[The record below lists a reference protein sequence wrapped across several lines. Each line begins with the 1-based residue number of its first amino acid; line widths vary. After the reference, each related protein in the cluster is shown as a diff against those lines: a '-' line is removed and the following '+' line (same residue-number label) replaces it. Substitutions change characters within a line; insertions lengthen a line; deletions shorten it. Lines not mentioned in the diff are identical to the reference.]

1 MNLSTL
7 QPLLVNSFPEIRSY
21 LLNEVDST
29 SSFLKQTYRKVKPE
43 ASICLA
49 LHQTAGYGQRGRN
62 WFSDNKAW
70 KFSLCLPIR
79 LPIHQCNGL
88 SSIVGLAVIRALHVE
103 LNQDLNIKWPNDV
116 WNDEGKVGGILIES
130 IKLEKNLSWLVIGIG
145 INFSNHSNNSL
156 PAGKEYEFSS
166 VELNGHSEEL
176 LFISVLE
183 SIFSYVQQFEQNSF
197 EIFVADFKK
206 LDKFKDGQS
215 VIVYDS
221 DTPIKGVYRGVNK
234 RGEVEIELGGKRKT
248 YCSGLVSI
256 RPN

>member
-1 MNLSTL
+1 MNFSTL
-7 QPLLVNSFPEIRSY
+7 QSLLVNSFPQIRSY

-29 SSFLKQTYRKVKPE
+29 NRYLKSKYKSHPQERSV
-43 ASICLA
+43 CFA
-49 LHQTAGYGQRGRN
+49 LKQTAGYGQRGRN

-70 KFSLCLPIR
+70 KFSLCLPVSR
-79 LPIHQCNGL
+79 PINQCNGL
-88 SSIVGLAVIRALHVE
+88 SSIVGLAVIKALHSVLCE
-103 LNQDLNIKWPNDV
+103 DLNIKWPNDI
-116 WNDEGKVGGILIES
+116 WNADGKVGGILIES
-130 IKLEKNLSWLVIGIG
+130 IKLEGNQSWLVIGIG
-145 INFSNHSNNSL
+145 INLSRHRGNSL
-156 PAGKEYEFSS
+156 PAGKEYAFSS
-166 VELNGHSEEL
+166 IQLNGHSEEL

-183 SIFSYVQQFEQNSF
+183 SIFSSIQKFEREGFTSF
-197 EIFVADFKK
+197 MEAFKK